1 MKLQKVVKITKIF
14 EITLILASQLGLLD
28 TFLYIEY

>member
-1 MKLQKVVKITKIF
+1 MKLEKEVKITKIF
-14 EITLILASQLGLLD
+14 EITLILARKLGLLD